1 MAAYKCTEWL
11 MKNWYVEEEGG
22 GGWFLTVCY
31 KDIIRNQWL
40 RGRGKV
46 DLPLGSDVNPL
57 SQSIQDV
64 TTPAWFTLP

>member
-1 MAAYKCTEWL
+1 MLK
-11 MKNWYVEEEGG
+11 KKVGG
-22 GGWFLTVCY
+22 GGVLTVCY

>member
-22 GGWFLTVCY
+22 GGVLTVCY

>member
-1 MAAYKCTEWL
+1 MLK
-11 MKNWYVEEEGG
+11 KKVGG
-22 GGWFLTVCY
+22 GVLTVCY